1 MKINMPILDDIM
13 KMISFAAMVCL
24 IAWVIYN
31 YAI

>member
-1 MKINMPILDDIM
+1 MKINTPILNDII
-13 KMISFAAMVCL
+13 KMIGFVATACL

>member
-1 MKINMPILDDIM
+1 MKINTPILDDIM
-13 KMISFAAMVCL
+13 KMISFVAMACL